1 MIRRALL
8 RLLGAPSLPAALA
21 RIEQLTARVDELEV
35 NKAALTIQA
44 DSEERRADEA
54 ERLLDRERMINSRL
68 DEKIVELAKARDKA
82 ADAAPL
88 SWLVPRATQAELD
101 AAPHSIRPAGETVL
115 RAEVATLRRELR
127 ACGCSTRAKLR
138 SDLDDSLGTGGVL
151 R

>member
-1 MIRRALL
+1 MIRRAIL

-21 RIEQLTARVDELEV
+21 RIEQLTARVDELEM

-101 AAPHSIRPAGETVL
+101 AAPRSINPVGERVL
-115 RAEVATLRRELR
+115 RAELASLRLDLAEARR
-127 ACGCSTRAKLR
+127 GPCTCSADARR
-138 SDLDDSLGTGGVL
+138 SDADEVL
-151 R
+151 RP